1 MSSKPDWR
9 ECTGAAGDRYW
20 TLDYLGHFA
29 AVTRFGQAWE
39 GRIWPQNDEEPWL
52 RDFRLTPAFAKAS
65 MELAIE
71 ASVRAAS

>member
-1 MSSKPDWR
+1 MGSKPDWN
-9 ECTGAAGDRYW
+9 EQIDAAGEKYW

-39 GRIWPQNDEEPWL
+39 GRVWPQNDGEPWF
-52 RDFRLTPAFAKAS
+52 RDFRLTPAFAMAS

-71 ASVRAAS
+71 ATVRAAS